1 MKKIQDFQEG
11 VEQAKRMLKLFSQTG
26 PLAPI
31 PITMP
36 NGFKALVL
44 QMEGSKMISKNP
56 TELIEKAKNDPDYFD
71 AIRFG
76 IALHLRIEKELPQII
91 LDWLIEHLQ
100 GKTKRPRKAAGRGIS
115 LGLHVIIAGVV
126 QTLVDRGMNATRN
139 DASSATSASACDVVA
154 EALSDLKM
162 TPNSFEGVK
171 AVWLRINRATDEH
184 GVMKY
189 SV

>member
-1 MKKIQDFQEG
+1 
-11 VEQAKRMLKLFSQTG
+11 MLKLFSQTG

-115 LGLHVIIAGVV
+115 LGLHVTVAQVV
-126 QTLVDRGMNATRN
+126 QVLVDRGMNATRN
-139 DASSATSASACDVVA
+139 DVSSATSACDAVA
-154 EALSDLKM
+154 TALSELGM
-162 TPNSFEGVK
+162 TPKSFEGVK
-171 AVWLRINRATDEH
+171 AVWKKMNRAKDEH

>member
-1 MKKIQDFQEG
+1 MKKIQNFQEG

-36 NGFKALVL
+36 NGLKAIVL
-44 QMEGSKMISKNP
+44 QIEGNKMISKNP
-56 TELIEKAKNDPDYFD
+56 IELIEKAKNDPDYFD
-71 AIRFG
+71 ALRFG
-76 IALHLRIEKELPQII
+76 IAVRLKIGKELPQII
-91 LDWLIEHLQ
+91 LDWLIEYLR
-100 GKTKRPRKAAGRGIS
+100 GKRKRPRKAAGRGIS

-139 DASSATSASACDVVA
+139 DASSATSASACDAVA

-162 TPNSFEGVK
+162 TPTSFEGVK
-171 AVWLRINRATDEH
+171 AVWLKMNRAKDEH
-184 GVMKY
+184 GAIGY
-189 SV
+189 SF

>member
-1 MKKIQDFQEG
+1 MKKIQNFQEG

-36 NGFKALVL
+36 NGFKAVVL
-44 QMEGSKMISKNP
+44 QMEGSEMISKNP
-56 TELIEKAKNDPDYFD
+56 TELIEKAKNDSDYFD

-100 GKTKRPRKAAGRGIS
+100 GKTKRPRRAAGRGIS
-115 LGLHVIIAGVV
+115 LGLHVTVAQVV
-126 QTLVDRGMNATRN
+126 QVLVDRGMYATRN
-139 DASSATSASACDVVA
+139 DATSPATSACDAVA
-154 EALSDLKM
+154 TALSELGM
-162 TPNSFEGVK
+162 TPKSFEGVK
-171 AVWLRINRATDEH
+171 AVWNKMNRAKDEH

>member
-44 QMEGSKMISKNP
+44 QMEGSEMISKNP

-76 IALHLRIEKELPQII
+76 IAVHLVIKKELPQII
-91 LDWLIEHLQ
+91 LDWLIEHLR
-100 GKTKRPRKAAGRGIS
+100 GKTKRPRRAAGRGIS
-115 LGLHVIIAGVV
+115 LGLHVTVAQVV
-126 QTLVDRGMNATRN
+126 QVLVDRGMHATRN
-139 DASSATSASACDVVA
+139 DASPATSACDAVA
-154 EALSDLKM
+154 KALSDLGM
-162 TPNSFEGVK
+162 TPTSFKRVK
-171 AVWLRINRATDEH
+171 AVWLEINREKDEH
-184 GVMKY
+184 GAIKY
-189 SV
+189 SF

>member
-1 MKKIQDFQEG
+1 MKKIQNFQEG
-11 VEQAKRMLKLFSQTG
+11 VKQAKRLLKLFSQTG

-100 GKTKRPRKAAGRGIS
+100 GETKRPRKAAGRGIS

-139 DASSATSASACDVVA
+139 DVNPATSACDAVA
-154 EALSDLKM
+154 AALYELGM
-162 TPNSFEGVK
+162 TPKSFQGVK
-171 AVWLRINRATDEH
+171 AVWLKMNRAKDEH
-184 GVMKY
+184 GAIGY

>member
-1 MKKIQDFQEG
+1 MKKIQNFQEG

-76 IALHLRIEKELPQII
+76 IAIHLRIEKELPQVI
-91 LDWLIEHLQ
+91 LDWLIDYLR
-100 GKTKRPRKAAGRGIS
+100 GKRKRPRKAAGRGIS

-126 QTLVDRGMNATRN
+126 QVLVDRGMHATRN
-139 DASSATSASACDVVA
+139 DASSATSACDAVA

-162 TPNSFEGVK
+162 TPTSFGGVK
-171 AVWLRINRATDEH
+171 AVWLKMNRAKDEH
-184 GVMKY
+184 GAIGY
-189 SV
+189 SF

>member
-1 MKKIQDFQEG
+1 MKKIQNFQEG

-44 QMEGSKMISKNP
+44 QMEGSEMISKNP

-76 IALHLRIEKELPQII
+76 IAVHLVIKKELPQII
-91 LDWLIEHLQ
+91 LDWLIEHLR
-100 GKTKRPRKAAGRGIS
+100 GKTKRPRRAAGRGIS
-115 LGLHVIIAGVV
+115 LGLHVTVAQVV
-126 QTLVDRGMNATRN
+126 QVLVDRGMHATRN
-139 DASSATSASACDVVA
+139 DASPATSACDAVA

>member
-11 VEQAKRMLKLFSQTG
+11 VEQAKRMLNAFLETS
-26 PLAPI
+26 PLSPT

-36 NGFKALVL
+36 NGLKAQVL

-115 LGLHVIIAGVV
+115 LGLHITVAHVV
-126 QTLVDRGMNATRN
+126 RVLVDRGMHATRN
-139 DASSATSASACDVVA
+139 AASPATSACDAVA
-154 EALSDLKM
+154 KALSELGM

-171 AVWLRINRATDEH
+171 AVWLKMNRAKDEH
-184 GVMKY
+184 GAIG
-189 SV
+189 

>member
-1 MKKIQDFQEG
+1 MKKIQNFQEG
-11 VEQAKRMLKLFSQTG
+11 VKQAKRMLKLFSQTG
-26 PLAPI
+26 PLDPI

-36 NGFKALVL
+36 NGFKARVL
-44 QMEGSKMISKNP
+44 QMKGSEMISKNP

-115 LGLHVIIAGVV
+115 LGLHVTVAQVV
-126 QTLVDRGMNATRN
+126 QVLVDRGMHATRN
-139 DASSATSASACDVVA
+139 DESPATSACDAVA
-154 EALSDLKM
+154 KALFDLGK
-162 TPNSFEGVK
+162 TPASFAGVK
-171 AVWLRINRATDEH
+171 KVWLKINSEKDEH
-184 GVMKY
+184 GAIRY
-189 SV
+189 SFE